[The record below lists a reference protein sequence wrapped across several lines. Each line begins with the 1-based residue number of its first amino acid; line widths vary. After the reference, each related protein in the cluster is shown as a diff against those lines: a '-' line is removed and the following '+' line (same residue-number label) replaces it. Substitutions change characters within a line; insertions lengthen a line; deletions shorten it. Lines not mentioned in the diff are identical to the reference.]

1 MLTEKEKLECII
13 TLNNELMQIKDLDIL
28 LEKILSTARKFANAD
43 AGSIYIK
50 ENNKLK
56 FKYTQNDTLQKKL
69 EKGKKLIYSTF
80 SIPIDNKSIA
90 GFVAMS
96 GKILNIPDVYKLPAT
111 VPYFFDKKYDDISGY
126 KTQSMLTIP
135 LKNMRD
141 ETIGVLQLINAKN
154 EKGEIVSFNPE
165 DEPFIINFA
174 NNAALAIER
183 AELTR
188 VIILRMIKMAELR
201 DPKET
206 GGHVNRVASY
216 AVEIYDTWA
225 TKKGIPKEQVE
236 KNKDLLRIAA
246 MLHDVGKVAI
256 SDTILKKPTRLT
268 EEEYE
273 IMKQH
278 TYLGAR
284 LFSDKHSEFDE
295 TAYIVALTHHEKW
308 DGTGYPGYINPET
321 GKPIPGYETPDGKA
335 RPKKGEEIHPF
346 GRIVALCDVYD
357 ALSSKRVYKSAWSE
371 EEVLNEIKK
380 DSGKHFDPEMVEA
393 FFFNY
398 DIIKTIR
405 ERYPDEG

>member
-1 MLTEKEKLECII
+1 
-13 TLNNELMQIKDLDIL
+13 MQIKDLDIL
-28 LEKILSTARKFANAD
+28 LEKILLTARSFTNAD

-56 FKYTQNDTLQKKL
+56 FKYTQNDTLQRKL

-96 GKILNIPDVYKLPAT
+96 GKILNIPDVYELSSL
-111 VPYFFDKKYDDISGY
+111 VPYSFDRKYDALSGY
-126 KTQSMLTIP
+126 RTKSMLTIP
-135 LKNMRD
+135 LKDNRG
-141 ETIGVLQLINAKN
+141 EIVGVLQLINARD
-154 EKGEIVSFNPE
+154 EKGKIIPFLSE
-165 DEPFIINFA
+165 DEPYIISFA
-174 NNAALAIER
+174 NNAAIAIER
-183 AELTR
+183 AEMTR
-188 VIILRMIKMAELR
+188 TIILRMIKMAELR

-225 TKKGIPKEQVE
+225 TKRGINQEQIE

-256 SDTILKKPTRLT
+256 SDTILKKPARLT
-268 EEEYE
+268 PEEYE

-278 TYLGAR
+278 TFLGAR
-284 LFSDKHSEFDE
+284 LFSDKHSDFDE
-295 TAYIVALTHHEKW
+295 VSYIVALNHHEKW
-308 DGTGYPGYINPET
+308 DGTGYPGHINPET
-321 GKPIPGYETPDGKA
+321 GKPLPGYETPDGTAK
-335 RPKKGEEIHPF
+335 PKKGEEIPPF

-371 EEVLNEIKK
+371 EDVLAEIRK
-380 DSGKHFDPEMVEA
+380 DSGKYFDPEMVEA
-393 FFFNY
+393 FFFSL
-398 DIIKTIR
+398 DVIKSIS